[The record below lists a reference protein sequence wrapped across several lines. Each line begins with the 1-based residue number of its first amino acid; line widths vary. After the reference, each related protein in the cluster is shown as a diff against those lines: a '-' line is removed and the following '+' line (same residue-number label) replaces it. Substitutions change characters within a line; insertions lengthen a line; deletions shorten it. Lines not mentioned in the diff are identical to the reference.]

1 MVVVMLRLQASDH
14 VSTENRTHI
23 LTHETGHGSPVLHGV
38 VHGLVIVVDVGR
50 VVAVVVAGPGGGAAL
65 VVPPWD
71 H

>member
-1 MVVVMLRLQASDH
+1 MITYLERSEL
-14 VSTENRTHI
+14 I
-23 LTHETGHGSPVLHGV
+23 LSHDMGHGSPVLHGV

>member
-1 MVVVMLRLQASDH
+1 MRRD
-14 VSTENRTHI
+14 T
-23 LTHETGHGSPVLHGV
+23 SPVLHGV